1 MKYKQQHLSAKYMS
15 LLHCNP
21 HTRIKQTYHEGN
33 EGQTFTAPSCSFLNL
48 SKGLIRVSVTLSA

>member
-1 MKYKQQHLSAKYMS
+1 MKYKQQYLSAKYMS
-15 LLHCNP
+15 LLQRNP
-21 HTRIKQTYHEGN
+21 SREIKQTYHKGN